1 LGDLN
6 RNHAWFDF
14 FGERKRHR
22 QQAMLVV
29 RADAGLV
36 DLRAEPELAEVI
48 RRFELAMYIGPRGA
62 LLLRGLDREDVLLH
76 RDGNFFF

>member
-1 LGDLN
+1 
-6 RNHAWFDF
+6 
-14 FGERKRHR
+14 
-22 QQAMLVV
+22 MLVV

-76 RDGNFFF
+76 RDGNFFSKSPEGLPSRRVHPRPRGCRRWGR